1 MEDIKNVK
9 VYDDSIRDSI
19 RASLINDRTG
29 GSKFIWVKE
38 FVFSENLNK
47 QVALAGNKTELFL
60 IDISGEII
68 ENLDTN

>member
-1 MEDIKNVK
+1 MEDIKNVE
-9 VYDDSIRDSI
+9 VYDDSI
-19 RASLINDRTG
+19 RASLINDKTC
-29 GSKFIWVKE
+29 GSKFSWVKE

-47 QVALAGNKTELFL
+47 NVALAGNETELFL